1 MPKASDPIR
10 VVKGV
15 GEKTE
20 ELLHNMGV
28 YTVGD
33 ILSYFP
39 RDYRILQEPVKLAD
53 IKENAMNAVLARTA
67 ATPRTRRGKRV
78 SVTVCKASDG
88 DREIELVWFRIPYV
102 KNMVTPGKNQIFYGR
117 VIRRSGKL
125 VMEQPVIYTWE
136 GYAAL
141 TGRLLP
147 VYALTKGISNG
158 AIQKLLGQILPEESA
173 FPTDPYPETFLKRNE
188 LLPLS
193 DAIRTM
199 HAPRDKESLALAR
212 RRLAFDEFFEFL
224 LGMQQLKGYG
234 EIEKNLFTF
243 SDVAFLEELVS
254 KLPYELTPA
263 QQKVLKETTG
273 DMTSETL
280 MQRLIQGDVGSGKT
294 VIAFLLMAWCAHSG
308 YQSALMAPTEVL
320 AKQHYETIQSYQSL
334 CGLSFPVI
342 LLTGSMTAKEKRAAY
357 EKMQNTPD
365 ALVIGTHAL
374 IQEKAAFLSLALV
387 ITDEQHRFGVKQR
400 EALSKK
406 GEKPHYLVMSATP
419 IPRTLAI
426 ILFGDLSISVI
437 DTLPAKRLPIK
448 NCVVGPSYRPSAWQF
463 LQKEV
468 AAGHQCYVICPLVE
482 ATEQTEAENVADYAE
497 RLSEVLPPS
506 VRVATLHGRMKAEE
520 KDRVMESFLRR
531 DTDILVSTTVVE
543 VGVNVPNATVMLVEN
558 AERFGLSQL
567 HQLRGRVGRGDAQSY
582 CIFMSTRDEEQT
594 NERLAVLNSSND
606 GFFIASEDLK
616 LRGPGDFLG
625 IRQSGVLDFRIA
637 DVYQDANLLSLASE
651 EVKKLCETDPNL
663 TDPAHAA
670 IRERLDKVMKKQ
682 LEGLN
687 L

>member
-39 RDYRILQEPVKLAD
+39 RDYRILQEPVKIAD
-53 IKENAMNAVLARTA
+53 IRENAINAVIARTA
-67 ATPRTRRGKRV
+67 GTPRTRRGRRV
-78 SVTVCKASDG
+78 PVTVCRATDG
-88 DREIELVWFRIPYV
+88 DRELELVWFRMPYV
-102 KNMVTPGKNQIFYGR
+102 KNMVTPGKNQIFSGR
-117 VIRRSGKL
+117 IIRRGGKL
-125 VMEQPVIYTWE
+125 VMEQPVIYTYE

-147 VYALTKGISNG
+147 VYALTKGISNS
-158 AIQKLLGQILPEESA
+158 AVQKLLGQVLQDEDA
-173 FPTDPYPETFLKRNE
+173 FPSDPYPAQFLERND
-188 LLPLS
+188 LMPLT
-193 DAIRTM
+193 DAVRTM
-199 HAPRDKESLALAR
+199 HAPRDKEVLALAR

-234 EIEKNLFTF
+234 GREQNRFTF
-243 SDVAFLEELVS
+243 SDPAFLQELVS
-254 KLPYELTPA
+254 KLPYELTAA
-263 QQKVLKETTG
+263 QQKVLQETSE

-320 AKQHYETIQSYQSL
+320 AKQHYETIQDYQSL
-334 CGLSFPVI
+334 CGISFPVI
-342 LLTGSMTAKEKRAAY
+342 LLTGSMTAKEKRKVY
-357 EKMQNTPD
+357 EEMQSAPD

-387 ITDEQHRFGVKQR
+387 ITDEQHRFGVRQR

-448 NCVVGPSYRPSAWQF
+448 NCVVGPSYRPTAWHF
-463 LQKEV
+463 MEKEV
-468 AAGHQCYVICPLVE
+468 AVGHQCYVICPLVE

-497 RLSEVLPPS
+497 RLAETLPDT
-506 VRVATLHGRMKAEE
+506 VRVATLHGRMKAQE
-520 KDRVMESFLRR
+520 KDRVMEGFLRR
-531 DTDILVSTTVVE
+531 ETDILVSTTVVE
-543 VGVNVPNATVMLVEN
+543 VGVNVPNATVMLIEN

-582 CIFMSTRDEEQT
+582 CIFMSTRDEDQT
-594 NERLAVLNSSND
+594 NERLSVMNRSND

-637 DVYQDANLLSLASE
+637 DVYQDANLLSLASA
-651 EVKKLCETDPNL
+651 EVKKLEETDPGL
-663 TDPAHAA
+663 ADPAHAA
-670 IRERLDKVMKKQ
+670 IRERVDTVLKKQ
-682 LEGLN
+682 TEGLN

>member
-10 VVKGV
+10 VLKGV

-20 ELLHNMGV
+20 ELLHSMGV

-39 RDYRILQEPVKLAD
+39 RDYRIMEEPVKIAG

-67 ATPRTRRGKRV
+67 GTPRTRRGRRV
-78 SVTVCKASDG
+78 TVTVCMASDG
-88 DREIELVWFRIPYV
+88 DRELELVWFRMPYV
-102 KNMVTPGKNQIFYGR
+102 KNMLTPGKNQIFYGR
-117 VIRRSGKL
+117 VIRRGGKL
-125 VMEQPVIYTWE
+125 VMEQPVIYTYE

-147 VYALTKGISNG
+147 VYALTKGISNN
-158 AIQKLLGQILPEESA
+158 AVQKLLAQILPEEDA
-173 FPTDPYPETFLKRNE
+173 FPPDPYPKALRERND

-199 HAPRDKESLALAR
+199 HAPRDREALAVAR

-234 EIEKNLFTF
+234 DREQNLFTF
-243 SDVAFLEELVS
+243 SDPAFVEEQVR
-254 KLPYELTPA
+254 KLPYELTAA
-263 QQKVLKETTG
+263 QRKVLKETTE
-273 DMTSETL
+273 DMASDTL

-294 VIAFLLMAWCAHSG
+294 VIAFLLMTWCARSG

-320 AKQHYETIQSYQSL
+320 ARQHYESL
-334 CGLSFPVI
+334 RSFQDVCGLSFPMV
-342 LLTGSMTAKEKRAAY
+342 LLTGSMSAKEKRSAY
-357 EKMQNTPD
+357 ERMQSEPD

-374 IQEKAAFLSLALV
+374 IQEKAAFLSPALV

-426 ILFGDLSISVI
+426 ILFSDLSISVI
-437 DTLPAKRLPIK
+437 DELPAKRLPIK
-448 NCVVGPSYRPSAWQF
+448 NCVVGPSYRPTAWQF

-468 AAGHQCYVICPLVE
+468 ARGHQCYVICPLVE
-482 ATEQTEAENVADYAE
+482 ATEQTEAENVADYAD
-497 RLSEVLPPS
+497 RLSEAMPPS
-506 VRVATLHGRMKAEE
+506 VRIASLHGRMKAEE
-520 KDRVMESFLRR
+520 KDHVMDAFLRR
-531 DTDILVSTTVVE
+531 ETDILVSTTVVE

-582 CIFMSTRDEEQT
+582 CIFMGTTEEAQT
-594 NERLAVLNSSND
+594 NERLLVLNRSND

-625 IRQSGVLDFRIA
+625 IRQSGVLDFQIA
-637 DVYQDANLLSLASE
+637 DIYQDAALLSLASE
-651 EVKKLCETDPNL
+651 EVKKLYETDPGL
-663 TDPAHAA
+663 TDPAHAM
-670 IRERLDKVMKKQ
+670 IREKMDLVLKKQ
-682 LEGLN
+682 MEGLN

>member
-1 MPKASDPIR
+1 MMRSTDPIR
-10 VVKGV
+10 TIKGV
-15 GEKTE
+15 GAKTE
-20 ELLHNMGV
+20 ELLNGMGV

-39 RDYRILQEPVKLAD
+39 RDYRIMPDPVKIAD
-53 IKENAMNAVLARTA
+53 VKENAMNAVLARTA
-67 ATPRTRRGKRV
+67 NTPRTRRGRRV

-88 DREIELVWFRIPYV
+88 IREIELVWFRIPYV
-102 KNMVTPGKNQIFYGR
+102 KNMLTPGKNQIFYGK
-117 VIRRSGKL
+117 VIRRGGNL
-125 VMEQPVIYTWE
+125 VMEQPVIYTLDS
-136 GYAAL
+136 YAAL
-141 TGRLLP
+141 SGRLLP

-158 AIQKLLGQILPEESA
+158 AIQKILGQILPEEPA
-173 FPTDPYPETFLKRNE
+173 FPQDPYPEDLRE
-188 LLPLS
+188 RQEILPLS

-199 HAPRDKESLALAR
+199 HSPRDMEALSIAR

-224 LGMQQLKGYG
+224 LGMQYLKGAG
-234 EIEKNLFTF
+234 EKDPNRF
-243 SDVAFLEELVS
+243 SFADRAFLEDLLS
-254 KLPYELTPA
+254 KLPYELTEA
-263 QQKVLKETTG
+263 QKRVLKETTE
-273 DMTSETL
+273 DMRSDTL
-280 MQRLIQGDVGSGKT
+280 MQRLVQGDVGSGKT
-294 VIAFLLMAWCAHSG
+294 VIAFLLMAWCSKSG

-320 AKQHYETIQSYQSL
+320 AKQHYETIQSYLAL

-342 LLTGSMTAKEKRAAY
+342 LLTGSMSAKEKRTAY
-357 EKMQNTPD
+357 EKMQTCPD

-374 IQEKAAFLSLALV
+374 IQKKAVFSSLALV

-406 GEKPHYLVMSATP
+406 GDKPHYLVMSATP

-437 DTLPAKRLPIK
+437 DTLPADRIPIK
-448 NCVVGPSYRPSAWQF
+448 NCVVGPSYRPTAWQF

-482 ATEQTEAENVADYAE
+482 ATEQTEAENVADYAA
-497 RLSEVLPPS
+497 RLSEALPDHI
-506 VRVATLHGRMKAEE
+506 RIATLHGRMKAEE
-520 KDRVMESFLRR
+520 KDRVMEAFLQKEA
-531 DTDILVSTTVVE
+531 DILVSTTVVE

-582 CIFMSTRDEEQT
+582 CIFMSTRDDEKT
-594 NERLAVLNSSND
+594 NERLSVLNHSND
-606 GFFIASEDLK
+606 GFYIASEDLK

-625 IRQSGVLDFRIA
+625 IRQSGVLDFQIA
-637 DVYQDANLLSLASE
+637 DVYQDAPLLSKAQK
-651 EVKKLCETDPNL
+651 EVKDLVEADPDL
-663 TDPAHAA
+663 SDPTHVL
-670 IRERLDKVMKKQ
+670 IKQRLDAVIQKQ

>member
-1 MPKASDPIR
+1 MVQATDPIR
-10 VVKGV
+10 SIKGV
-15 GEKTE
+15 GAKTE
-20 ELLHNMGV
+20 ELLNGMGV

-39 RDYRILQEPVKLAD
+39 RDYRIMQDPVKIAD
-53 IKENAMNAVLARTA
+53 VKENAMNALLARTA
-67 ATPRTRRGKRV
+67 NTPRTRRGRRV

-88 DREIELVWFRIPYV
+88 MREIELVWFRIPYV
-102 KNMVTPGKNQIFYGR
+102 KNMLTPGKNQIFYGR
-117 VIRRSGKL
+117 VIRRGGKL
-125 VMEQPVIYTWE
+125 VMEQPVIYTIE
-136 GYAAL
+136 DYAAL

-158 AIQKLLGQILPEESA
+158 AIFKILSQILPEESS
-173 FPTDPYPETFLKRNE
+173 FPKDPYPEALRE
-188 LLPLS
+188 RQGLLSLA

-199 HAPRDKESLALAR
+199 HAPRDIDALSVAR

-224 LGMQQLKGYG
+224 LGMQYLKGAG
-234 EIEKNLFTF
+234 EKEPNRFSFVERTF
-243 SDVAFLEELVS
+243 LDGLIS
-254 KLPYELTPA
+254 KLPYELTEA
-263 QQKVLKETTG
+263 QKRVLKETTD
-273 DMTSETL
+273 DMCAGTL

-294 VIAFLLMAWCAHSG
+294 VLAFLLMAWCARSG

-320 AKQHYETIQSYQSL
+320 AKQHFETIQAYQAL
-334 CGLSFPVI
+334 CNLSFPVI
-342 LLTGSMTAKEKRAAY
+342 LLTGSMTAKEKREAY
-357 EKMQNTPD
+357 EKLQTCPD

-406 GEKPHYLVMSATP
+406 GDRPHYLVMSATP

-426 ILFGDLSISVI
+426 ILFGDLSISAI
-437 DTLPAKRLPIK
+437 DMLPADRIPIK
-448 NCVVGPSYRPSAWQF
+448 NCVVGPSYRPTAWQF

-482 ATEQTEAENVADYAE
+482 ATEQTEADYAE
-497 RLSEVLPPS
+497 RLSEALPDHI
-506 VRVATLHGRMKAEE
+506 RIATLHGRMKTEE
-520 KDRVMESFLRR
+520 KDRVMEAFLRKEA
-531 DTDILVSTTVVE
+531 DILVSTTVVE

-582 CIFMSTRDEEQT
+582 CIFMSTRDDEKT
-594 NERLAVLNSSND
+594 NERLSVLNRSND
-606 GFFIASEDLK
+606 GFYIASEDLK

-625 IRQSGVLDFRIA
+625 IRQSGVLNFRIA
-637 DVYQDANLLSLASE
+637 DVYQDAPLLSRAQE
-651 EVKKLCETDPNL
+651 EVKNL
-663 TDPAHAA
+663 TESDPDLSNPAHAV
-670 IRERLDKVMKKQ
+670 IKQRLDEVIEKQ

>member
-39 RDYRILQEPVKLAD
+39 RDYRILQEPVKIAD
-53 IKENAMNAVLARTA
+53 VRENTVNAVLARTA
-67 ATPRTRRGKRV
+67 GTPRTRRGRRLP
-78 SVTVCKASDG
+78 VTVCKATDG
-88 DREIELVWFRIPYV
+88 DRELELVWFRMPYV
-102 KNMVTPGKNQIFYGR
+102 KNMVTPGKNQVFSGR
-117 VIRRSGKL
+117 IIRRGGKL
-125 VMEQPVIYTWE
+125 VMEQPVIYTYE

-147 VYALTKGISNG
+147 VYALTKGISNS
-158 AIQKLLGQILPEESA
+158 AVQKLLGQILPEEEA
-173 FPTDPYPETFLKRNE
+173 FPSDPYPAHFLERNN
-188 LLPLS
+188 LMPLT

-199 HAPRDKESLALAR
+199 HAPRDKEVLALAR

-224 LGMQQLKGYG
+224 LGMQQLKGMRDK
-234 EIEKNLFTF
+234 EQNLFVL
-243 SDVAFLEELVS
+243 SDPAFLQELVS
-254 KLPYELTPA
+254 KLPYDLTPA
-263 QQKVLKETTG
+263 QQKVLQEAAE

-294 VIAFLLMAWCAHSG
+294 VVAFLLMAWCAHSG

-320 AKQHYETIQSYQSL
+320 AKQHYETIRSYQSL
-334 CGLSFPVI
+334 CGISFPMI
-342 LLTGSMTAKEKRAAY
+342 LLTGSMTAKEKRKAY
-357 EKMQNTPD
+357 EEMQNAPD

-374 IQEKAAFLSLALV
+374 IQEKAEFLSLALV
-387 ITDEQHRFGVKQR
+387 ITDEQHRFGVRQR

-448 NCVVGPSYRPSAWQF
+448 NCVVGPSYRPSAWHF
-463 LQKEV
+463 LEKEV
-468 AAGHQCYVICPLVE
+468 AEGHQCYVICPLVE
-482 ATEQTEAENVADYAE
+482 ATEQTEAENVADYTE
-497 RLSEVLPPS
+497 RLSEALPDT
-506 VRVATLHGRMKAEE
+506 VRLATLHGRMKAEE
-520 KDRVMESFLRR
+520 KDRVMEAFLQGE
-531 DTDILVSTTVVE
+531 TDILVSTTVVE

-567 HQLRGRVGRGDAQSY
+567 HQLRGRVGRGEAQSY
-582 CIFMSTRDEEQT
+582 CIFMSTKDEEQA
-594 NERLAVLNSSND
+594 NERLSVLNRSND

-651 EVKKLCETDPNL
+651 EVKKLIETDPVLN
-663 TDPAHAA
+663 DPAHAV
-670 IRERLDKVMKKQ
+670 IKERLDAVLKKQ
-682 LEGLN
+682 MEGWN

>member
-39 RDYRILQEPVKLAD
+39 RDYRILQEPVKIAD
-53 IKENAMNAVLARTA
+53 VRENAVNAVLARTA
-67 ATPRTRRGKRV
+67 GTPRTRRGRRLP
-78 SVTVCKASDG
+78 VTVCKATDG
-88 DREIELVWFRIPYV
+88 DRELELVWFRMPYV
-102 KNMVTPGKNQIFYGR
+102 KNMVTPGKNQVFSGR
-117 VIRRSGKL
+117 IIRRDGKL
-125 VMEQPVIYTWE
+125 VMEQPVIYTYE

-147 VYALTKGISNG
+147 VYALTKGISNS
-158 AIQKLLGQILPEESA
+158 AVQKLLGQILPEEEA
-173 FPTDPYPETFLKRNE
+173 FPSDPYPAHFLERNN
-188 LLPLS
+188 LMPLT

-199 HAPRDKESLALAR
+199 HAPRDKEVLALAR

-224 LGMQQLKGYG
+224 LGMQQLKGMRDK
-234 EIEKNLFTF
+234 EQNLFVL
-243 SDVAFLEELVS
+243 SDPAFLQELVS
-254 KLPYELTPA
+254 KLPYDLTPA
-263 QQKVLKETTG
+263 QQKVLQEAVE

-294 VIAFLLMAWCAHSG
+294 VVAFLLMAWCAHSG

-320 AKQHYETIQSYQSL
+320 AKQHYETIRSYQSL
-334 CGLSFPVI
+334 CGISFPMV
-342 LLTGSMTAKEKRAAY
+342 LLTGSMTAKEKRKAY
-357 EKMQNTPD
+357 EEMQNAPD

-374 IQEKAAFLSLALV
+374 IQEKAEFLSLALV
-387 ITDEQHRFGVKQR
+387 ITDEQHRFGVRQR

-448 NCVVGPSYRPSAWQF
+448 NCVVGPSYRPSAWHF
-463 LQKEV
+463 LEKEV
-468 AAGHQCYVICPLVE
+468 AEGHQCYVICPLVE
-482 ATEQTEAENVADYAE
+482 ATEQTEAENVADYTE
-497 RLSEVLPPS
+497 RLSEALPDT
-506 VRVATLHGRMKAEE
+506 VRLATLHGRMKAEE
-520 KDRVMESFLRR
+520 KDRVMEAFLQGE
-531 DTDILVSTTVVE
+531 TDILVSTTVVE

-567 HQLRGRVGRGDAQSY
+567 HQLRGRVGRGEAQSY
-582 CIFMSTRDEEQT
+582 CIFMSTKDEEQA
-594 NERLAVLNSSND
+594 NERLSVLNRSND

-651 EVKKLCETDPNL
+651 EVKKLIETDPAL

-670 IRERLDKVMKKQ
+670 IKERLDAVLKKQ
-682 LEGLN
+682 MEGWN